1 MIIKEFL
8 PNPIGKDTEGEYI
21 KILNDSATDVN
32 LNGWSIKDVS
42 GKSFTFNSQ
51 LIKAKQELAINYK
64 TTGINL
70 NNTGE
75 TIYLLDNR
83 GQLIDQLSFSGAS
96 KEGQVITKNT
106 PGLLEQ
112 FPEPPAMI
120 DDAASPASFWL
131 INILSAIILASM
143 AVYIVKALNIYG
155 KKNNI

>member
-32 LNGWSIKDVS
+32 LNGWSIKDAS

-75 TIYLLDNR
+75 TIYLLDNH

-112 FPEPPAMI
+112 FPEPPVI
-120 DDAASPASFWL
+120 INTNSPASFWL
-131 INILSAIILASM
+131 INILSATILASI
-143 AVYIVKALNIYG
+143 VIYIIKTLNLYG

>member
-1 MIIKEFL
+1 M

-21 KILNDSATDVN
+21 KIFNNSATETN
-32 LNGWSIKDVS
+32 LNGWSIKDAS
-42 GKSFTFNSQ
+42 GKSFIFNSQ
-51 LIKAKQELAINYK
+51 LIKTNQELTIDYK

-75 TIYLLDNR
+75 TIYLLNTH
-83 GQLIDQLSFSGAS
+83 GKLIDQLSFSGAA

-120 DDAASPASFWL
+120 DVASPASFWL

>member
-1 MIIKEFL
+1 M

-21 KILNDSATDVN
+21 KIFNDSATDIN
-32 LNGWSIKDVS
+32 LKDWSIKDAS

-51 LIKAKQELAINYK
+51 FIKANQELTINYK

-83 GQLIDQLSFSGAS
+83 GRPIDQLSFSGAS
-96 KEGQVITKNT
+96 KEGQLITKNT

-112 FPEPPAMI
+112 FPEPPAI
-120 DDAASPASFWL
+120 IEAASPTSFWL
-131 INILSAIILASM
+131 ISILSAMILASIV
-143 AVYIVKALNIYG
+143 VYLIKALNLYD
-155 KKNNI
+155 KKDNI